1 MSIEFRKGFP
11 TAFYV
16 QTSAVRISI
25 SPGKQ
30 LSVLSFS
37 KLTRVP
43 YVLSDRKRN
52 LCLSQ
57 YGVVKAARP
66 TAPLIVT
73 IKSVGRLKCWHL
85 PRDRHVTLVARPA
98 LPKIP
103 RLEIRRLHFCKAKK
117 RLFRVLKEAN
127 YDINCY
133 FTIILISI
141 VLELGIILR
150 AFGFLWEDPDLI
162 LGGNHFGFLRFV
174 CYNYNYLTRQT
185 LFCNLGVL

>member
-1 MSIEFRKGFP
+1 MTIEFRKGFP

-57 YGVVKAARP
+57 YGVVKAERP

-85 PRDRHVTLVARPA
+85 RRDRHVPNTCCSASVAKNTA
-98 LPKIP
+98 L
-103 RLEIRRLHFCKAKK
+103 
-117 RLFRVLKEAN
+117 
-127 YDINCY
+127 
-133 FTIILISI
+133 
-141 VLELGIILR
+141 
-150 AFGFLWEDPDLI
+150 
-162 LGGNHFGFLRFV
+162 GNTSAAL
-174 CYNYNYLTRQT
+174 L
-185 LFCNLGVL
+185 